1 MVVCNRKVFTIP
13 QMTVKGPPDWRA
25 SPYNGVNPERIE
37 QHENV
42 TPNVPHEDKDRSN
55 DYVDGHKRLVNIT

>member
-1 MVVCNRKVFTIP
+1 MIP
-13 QMTVKGPPDWRA
+13 QMTAMGPPDWSA

-55 DYVDGHKRLVNIT
+55 DYVDMTMMEKDWSI